1 MYVINEYTY
10 TLETIVQA
18 GQEKMTIMSVP
29 IRTNPELRE
38 SRLFKSMGGYVR
50 RSMMTI
56 IRATLVYKP
65 LKFFMTLGLIL
76 GGIGAAFYIRYL
88 VFYFM
93 GLGAGHT
100 QGLIFASMM
109 IILGFISIIGG
120 LLGDLFFANRKLLQ
134 DIRYHNRKAEFD
146 AACGKDPVE
155 YEDIEIID
163 VNRDKATHDKEIHKD
178 IPDEKES

>member
-1 MYVINEYTY
+1 
-10 TLETIVQA
+10 
-18 GQEKMTIMSVP
+18 MSVP

-120 LLGDLFFANRKLLQ
+120 LLGDLFFANRKLLL
-134 DIRYHNRKAEFD
+134 DIRFLIRKAVFD

-155 YEDIEIID
+155 FDDIEIID
-163 VNRDKATHDKEIHKD
+163 VNRDKATQDKETHKD